1 MAFFVWQVPPPSVLM
16 EIPRLVLQILSVEMI
31 SLHNL
36 QFFFLQG
43 SVILGVSTSRTL
55 FFTRI
60 LLNDLG
66 LLYATIGTEVKI
78 SLAAVSFWRRW
89 KCFFNADGR
98 RATLG
103 CQSQTKINC
112 GSRFIFSVSSNSLL
126 RGIVETSLM
135 DFLRSS
141 DLYPLFSKYDES
153 LAQLLR
159 KSSFWLHIRRTLMN
173 NFREEK
179 ILKVW
184 ISLLRD

>member
-1 MAFFVWQVPPPSVLM
+1 MAFLVWQVPPPSVLM

-43 SVILGVSTSRTL
+43 SIILGVSTSRTL

-112 GSRFIFSVSSNSLL
+112 GSCFIFSVSSKSLL
-126 RGIVETSLM
+126 RV
-135 DFLRSS
+135 SS
-141 DLYPLFSKYDES
+141 KPLWWIFWDRRICILFSQNMMKAWHSYSENRHFGYIYAGP
-153 LAQLLR
+153 L
-159 KSSFWLHIRRTLMN
+159 
-173 NFREEK
+173 
-179 ILKVW
+179 W
-184 ISLLRD
+184 IDLSVCWSWRA